1 MSAFRDAQRW
11 LTEHGAYPAPGL
23 ADVAWSPNRELLAVL
38 SLDRRLLLFGVQ
50 PPAVLWVS
58 ERGIRPAG
66 FDLLD
71 DHQLICYLFP
81 EPSESGAGEAVE
93 IEVTE
98 ETIDG
103 VGVRTISVASPCR
116 TYGMSGS
123 GRFLLLAARRE
134 ASESSASLDLGRWH
148 ESPPGHYQA
157 ELLPIIGLDL
167 EPNISFAW
175 LAEGARKLVVR
186 EATGSEDADW
196 FIRTTM
202 GNAHPNEPR
211 FRRAERRIELPRYPW
226 ALPSYLWSPDGRWFA
241 ARIREEMPDGWDE
254 LPVGGPS
261 LSSFVAGYDGETGD
275 QLWSHKVETV
285 HCPFE
290 WAADGILEAGE
301 RLWDPA
307 TGEQLGPAPS

>member
-1 MSAFRDAQRW
+1 VSAFRDAQQW
-11 LTEHGAYPAPGL
+11 LTEHALYPAPGL

-58 ERGIRPAG
+58 ERGIRSAG
-66 FDLLD
+66 FELLD
-71 DHQLICYLFP
+71 DRRLVCYRFA
-81 EPSESGAGEAVE
+81 EPSASGAAEAVAV
-93 IEVTE
+93 EVTE
-98 ETIDG
+98 EEAEG
-103 VGVRTISVASPCR
+103 AQVRTISVASPCR

-148 ESPPGHYQA
+148 ETPPGNYEA

-186 EATGSEDADW
+186 EANGGEDVDW

-211 FRRAERRIELPRYPW
+211 FRRPDHRNRLPRYPW
-226 ALPSYLWSPDGRWFA
+226 ALPSYLWSPDGHWFA
-241 ARIREEMPDGWDE
+241 ARIREELPDGWDE
-254 LPVGGPS
+254 VPVGGPS
-261 LSSFVAGYDGETGD
+261 LSSYVAAYDGETGD
-275 QLWSHKVETV
+275 RLWSHEVETV

-290 WAADGILEAGE
+290 WTPGGLLEAGE
-301 RLWDPA
+301 QIWDPSN
-307 TGEQLGPAPS
+307 GESLGPAQ